1 MGTQER
7 EDILNSSAFSD
18 DGFVMSAVTMVDG
31 VPAQVPPS
39 VGRLAAYKRTRAAG
53 GASKSDEYT
62 PLTLRDCSS
71 LLDASDL
78 EASSDTYQDAAKKG
92 AAYCVDPKD
101 FKLSQYRDLTYA
113 GEYQQVEVRFELC
126 KKANQPGVNCLTDA

>member
-18 DGFVMSAVTMVDG
+18 DGFVMSAVTMVGG
-31 VPAQVPPS
+31 VPSQVPPP

-53 GASKSDEYT
+53 SKTDVYT
-62 PLTLRDCSS
+62 PLTLRDCSE

-78 EASSDTYQDAAKKG
+78 EASSDTYQEAAREG

-101 FKLSQYRDLTYA
+101 FKLS
-113 GEYQQVEVRFELC
+113 
-126 KKANQPGVNCLTDA
+126 